1 MKNKL
6 INTNEIYYSYK
17 KGHIS
22 EQKTIQLI
30 CKTIYLAPEYYGLK
44 HINNSNIGEFIIFL
58 YPCLKKT
65 LILFSEE
72 KSTFSTY
79 LQTIVR
85 LQYKSF
91 LRKKIKDNAKFNSL
105 KTIYHEINSD
115 NSYYCFNE
123 PGVNYLDNN
132 PLCSIRF
139 SENNLV
145 NNECYLVFALKLS
158 HYLTQRDIKVLS
170 KISGIDENTLW
181 SYKDKADE
189 YLNRKI
195 VNLEKKEKSITSL
208 FLSRNISKTELD
220 SLRDI
225 NYYYYKVKN
234 TYSNLDT
241 RWKNMIKNKK
251 INNLLIVPNC
261 KIAKILN
268 TSVSKIR
275 TIVTYIKKY
284 DENIFS

>member
-1 MKNKL
+1 MKKTV
-6 INTNEIYYSYK
+6 IDTNQIYDSYK
-17 KGHIS
+17 KGQIS

-30 CKTIYLAPEYYGLK
+30 CKTIYLVPEYYGLK

-58 YPCLKKT
+58 YPCLTKT
-65 LILFSEE
+65 LVLFSEE
-72 KSTFSTY
+72 KSSFSTY

-91 LRKKIKDNAKFNSL
+91 LRKKIKENAKFNSL
-105 KTIYHEINSD
+105 KTIYHEIDSE

-123 PGVNYLDNN
+123 PCTNYLDSNS
-132 PLCSIRF
+132 LCNIKF
-139 SENNLV
+139 SDNKII

-158 HYLTQRDIKVLS
+158 HYLTQRDIEILS

-189 YLNRKI
+189 YLKRKKS
-195 VNLEKKEKSITSL
+195 NLEKKENSLTSV
-208 FLSRNISKTELD
+208 FLSRNIRKTELD

-225 NYYYYKVKN
+225 NYYYFKVKN
-234 TYSNLDT
+234 TYSNLDNK
-241 RWKNMIKNKK
+241 WKNMIKNKK

-261 KIAKILN
+261 RIAKILN

-275 TIVTYIKKY
+275 TIITYIKKY
-284 DENIFS
+284 DENLFS